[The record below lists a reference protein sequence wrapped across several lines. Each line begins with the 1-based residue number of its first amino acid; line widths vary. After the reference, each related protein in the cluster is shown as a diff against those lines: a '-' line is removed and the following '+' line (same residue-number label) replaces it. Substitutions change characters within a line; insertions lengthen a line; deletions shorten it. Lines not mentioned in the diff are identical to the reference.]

1 CHLWPSDRR
10 ADRDARAHRRVAY
23 PHRPGAPPR
32 LQSCVAHGYGGQQGR
47 ARRDRGDQDRGRRY
61 RLSGHRLG
69 HSGTRRGGT
78 VGGLPA
84 RERVRERALH
94 SPRRRP
100 RRGPPQPDRPA
111 RAPQVRCQHAR
122 MSQGEFSGTMPV
134 SDRQRLDEASL
145 GRWLHGHLPRFAGRA
160 RIEQFRGG
168 QSNPTFLLT
177 AEDGA
182 QYVLRKKPAGTLLPS
197 AHAVDRE
204 FRVISALHGS
214 DVPVARPLCLCTD
227 ESVIGTMF
235 YVMEFAAGRN
245 FWDATLP
252 HMKAPERAAL
262 YDEMNRVIVALHQL
276 DYVAAGLADY
286 GRPGN
291 YFARQIARW
300 SGQYRASE
308 TERIEAM
315 EKLLTWLPAN
325 IPAGD
330 ETALVHGDYRLDNL
344 IFDSRT
350 PRMLAVVDWELSTL
364 GHPLAAFSFHRIARG
379 A

>member
-1 CHLWPSDRR
+1 MS
-10 ADRDARAHRRVAY
+10 
-23 PHRPGAPPR
+23 
-32 LQSCVAHGYGGQQGR
+32 
-47 ARRDRGDQDRGRRY
+47 
-61 RLSGHRLG
+61 
-69 HSGTRRGGT
+69 
-78 VGGLPA
+78 
-84 RERVRERALH
+84 RE
-94 SPRRRP
+94 
-100 RRGPPQPDRPA
+100 
-111 RAPQVRCQHAR
+111 
-122 MSQGEFSGTMPV
+122 EFAGTMPV
-134 SDRQRLDEASL
+134 SEQQRFDEVSLDH
-145 GRWLHGHLPRFAGRA
+145 WLRFRLAGFAGLA

-177 AEDGA
+177 SADGA
-182 QYVLRKKPAGTLLPS
+182 QYVLRKKPAGALLRS

-214 DVPVARPLCLCTD
+214 VVPVARPVCLCSD
-227 ESVIGTMF
+227 ERVIGTMF
-235 YVMEFAAGRN
+235 YLMEYVAGRN

-252 HMKAPERAAL
+252 GMTPPERGAL
-262 YDEMNRVIVALHQL
+262 YAEMNRVMVALHTL
-276 DYVAAGLADY
+276 DYAAAGLADY

-325 IPAGD
+325 IPGGE

-344 IFDSRT
+344 IFDARS

-364 GHPLAAFSFHRIARG
+364 GHPLADFSYHVMLWRLPAGERGGLQGLDLLTLGIPSEAEYVAAYCARTGRPAIEPLVWEFCMAYNLFRIACIQQGIMKRVLQG
-379 A
+379 TAASRHAREAGGRARATAEFAWQQVEHHLGG